1 MDIKNVGTD
10 KVPSIQSK
18 QEYVPKAKDTEFKEE
33 RGAAMLGD
41 GALGRSMISFRGKVD
56 DGVIPANATPDEV
69 IRFLRQHKKLKFK
82 EIYLQEIKN
91 ALTKDVDKTVYL
103 NKLLEMECVKEE
115 EYSTILGEC
124 EKEELDNLDLYS
136 QIYSQLKKNPLFDFS
151 IVDIIQGISVDKLLP
166 MGEVLKLKPT
176 LDIEKIAELLDLEIG
191 NNEELQNVVQLVPDN
206 IVNGLKFEDYA
217 GFKDIKDFYPRLE
230 FLSAQVKQ
238 NTYLPSQTI
247 NSFVRSDDD
256 EKVNLF
262 KEVLTRK
269 IDVGM
274 DNPTKNPIVCDV
286 MHSINFE
293 TFDKSETQK
302 RLDIIEKFEQIKYTG
317 SDGQEHHLLH
327 EVYSKNPNI
336 LGALSFGSSRV
347 DAFGKSIDF
356 INSMIQLGKEK
367 PELESEVQAF
377 LEGDFPNVLLY
388 YPPQI
393 DYSPEE
399 LLKYIAIK
407 NKTNPRINFENL
419 SREKIKEEIA
429 KDDFVSTIKIGDK
442 YIRDIISPRK
452 IDSLKISNSEA
463 IKEFIREN
471 ESKILERKYNDWQL
485 LIDVVQSEDENK
497 IAYLKNNIL
506 GDNENVSPENLP
518 FKIETYQ
525 DYKLYTSGLK
535 NPQNKL
541 YQDGVF
547 SIYSSNI
554 SQEVLEQKA
563 KDAYVLAGSGLSPN
577 VICNCSINHSDMAV
591 EDKITLAKEFLKLG
605 IDTSL
610 LMNLGDDA
618 LEKFKL
624 YQTNESFKAK
634 YSLEEFFRVPMDDL
648 KISMEL
654 GDDDTYNNM
663 IGREIAKKLGVE
675 YAKTLGDVLKDR
687 SDELENV
694 RFAEIRISN
703 LLEKFGDK
711 PQILEAV
718 LRNKSLSIEYLDN
731 YVLNNYHKWGENEKG
746 NEIIAGLVSVAN
758 KQNCRNISSLVSMIS
773 RMQKDFNL
781 DKVDVDGLIKLI
793 LSSENKDNDI
803 VEQIARF
810 HIYGEFSLKNYNN
823 AMDRLKSETIKVDN
837 KEIPLSEYI
846 PKADSLNAIEQL
858 SVKGQITE
866 DRLSTY
872 VEILKNGKL
881 GYKNIPAIISSCTS
895 KEGKVD
901 KKLLAKAYDMNN
913 RGLKGHLISTVINN
927 LKDNDGEF
935 DYDAYKDLISK
946 LNLSKITKHDVGL
959 LSFMKFRNFSAIHE
973 MSKVDKKEFLFSL
986 LVNKSNIEGHKLS
999 SLIPLLPNNDD
1010 GYAKAIN
1017 QITQSLNMDTT
1028 PLNEDEQQVF
1038 EQSINNLAEFLKAMD
1053 LSELSDVQMTMPHSE
1068 FISAINEITKDLPSS
1083 ESAKI
1088 QDYFGF
1094 KIVAEQLTGYPS
1106 SKGKDLT
1113 TFDITEPQT
1122 KDALDKVRTV
1132 VDNYTNN
1139 NFITTKDNPKLN
1151 ALLKEVSRFMPELF
1165 NQIDGANDFV
1175 GTIKSLQKVVR
1186 NPKFVQ
1192 LSDSDKKVMIL
1203 ATLLHQT
1210 DKTSGKTSESAFDA
1224 YFIAKRFNL
1233 SDSDAQKLY
1242 KVVESSDLIRK
1253 FMSTTR
1259 DTTIVEIRGAKI
1271 VGQQRQNIF
1280 DLLAFK
1286 LKEGNDF
1293 ELAQML
1299 YSTKEQ
1305 DGLSRHL
1312 DTLLQTKIQQ
1322 IKSNDFVLPQ
1332 TKAEEYS
1339 NYAEE
1344 QTVVRGENSYNVKVV
1359 NSEDMPDFFAFIHTP
1374 EAGYAT
1380 GGSRSANFANFEIF
1394 KDFADDKVI
1403 CTSYVTNGQ
1412 AALVEEFHNGFI
1424 FDVDNDK
1431 QYVGYGWDIYS
1442 LSKNV
1447 PDMLVEYYRQKAE
1460 DGKQKNRTMVSDNLK
1475 EILYGKGYDAKVCD
1489 ADYVKRLDRI
1499 KQELDGRTMTMENLE
1514 EIDPEFAAAYREF
1527 FFGEERELKSDKRLL
1542 NNVHHNEV
1550 LVSNPRI
1557 SAIYTDSLENIPEEY
1572 LQKAQEEN
1580 LPIVVIKT

>member
-1 MDIKNVGTD
+1 MDIQNVGTD
-10 KVPSIQSK
+10 KVTSIQSK
-18 QEYVPKAKDTEFKEE
+18 QEYVPKAKHTEFKEE
-33 RGAAMLGD
+33 RGPAMLGN

-56 DGVIPANATPDEV
+56 DGAIPANATPDET

-82 EIYLQEIKN
+82 EVDLQEIKN

-124 EKEELDNLDLYS
+124 EKEELDNLELYS
-136 QIYSQLKKNPLFDFS
+136 KIYSYVDSCNLDDVSLIDVIQRVPLELLS
-151 IVDIIQGISVDKLLP
+151 ILID
-166 MGEVLKLKPT
+166 VLNLKPT
-176 LDIEKIAELLDLEIG
+176 LSIEKATALLDLNIQK
-191 NNEELQNVVQLVPDN
+191 NDELQNIVQKVPDN
-206 IVNGLKFEDYA
+206 VVNDLNFEDYA
-217 GFKDIKDFYPRLE
+217 DFKDIKDFYPRLE
-230 FLSAQVKQ
+230 FLSTMIDQ
-238 NTYLPSQTI
+238 NTNLPYQTI
-247 NSFVRSDDD
+247 NSFPRCDDE

-262 KEVLTRK
+262 KELVVSK
-269 IDVGM
+269 IDVGA
-274 DNPTKNPIVCDV
+274 DDSAKNPTLCNA
-286 MHSINFE
+286 INGMN
-293 TFDKSETQK
+293 FDYLDKDEVKK

-317 SDGQEHHLLH
+317 SDGQEHHLLP
-327 EVYSKNPNI
+327 EVYSKNPNVFSS
-336 LGALSFGSSRV
+336 LSIYSSSV
-347 DAFGKSIDF
+347 DAFGKSVDF

-377 LEGDFPNVLLY
+377 LEGDSPNVLLY

-399 LLKYIAIK
+399 LLTYIAIK
-407 NKTNPRINFENL
+407 SKTNSRINIGSLN
-419 SREKIKEEIA
+419 REKINAEIGKA
-429 KDDFVSTIKIGDK
+429 DFLSTILIGDK
-442 YIRDIISPRK
+442 SLGEMLSNERK
-452 IDSLKISNSEA
+452 ENLKISNPES
-463 IKEFIREN
+463 IKEFIRAN
-471 ESKILERKYNDWQL
+471 EPKILEKKYDDWQL

-497 IAYLKNNIL
+497 IAYLKNNVL
-506 GDNENVSPENLP
+506 GDGENVSPENLS

-535 NPQNKL
+535 NPQNEL
-541 YQDGVF
+541 YQYGVF
-547 SIYSSNI
+547 SIYSSNL
-554 SQEVLEQKA
+554 SQEVLQQKA
-563 KDAYVLAGSGLSPN
+563 KDAYILAGSGLNSDT
-577 VICNCSINHSDMAV
+577 VRYCSINYSGMTV

-624 YQTNESFKAK
+624 YQQNEFFKTK

-663 IGREIAKKLGVE
+663 VGREIAKKLGVE

-687 SDELENV
+687 SDELEND
-694 RFAEIRISN
+694 RFAEIRISS

-718 LRNKSLSIEYLDN
+718 LRNKNLSIEDLDN
-731 YVLNNYHKWGENEKG
+731 YVLNNYYKWGENEKA

-773 RMQKDFNL
+773 SMQKDFNL
-781 DKVDVDGLIKLI
+781 DKVDVDGLMTLA
-793 LSSENKDNDI
+793 LSSEDKDNDI
-803 VEQIARF
+803 VEQIARS
-810 HIYGEFSLKNYNN
+810 HIYGEFSLKNYND
-823 AMDRLKSETIKVDN
+823 AMGRLKKETIRVDN

-846 PKADSLNAIEQL
+846 PKADSLNVIEQL
-858 SVKGQITE
+858 SVKGQIPE

-881 GYKNIPAIISSCTS
+881 GYKNIPAIISSCLNN
-895 KEGKVD
+895 EGKVD

-913 RGLKGHLISTVINN
+913 RGLKGHLVSTVINN

-935 DYDAYKDLISK
+935 DYEAYKDLISK
-946 LNLSKITKHDVGL
+946 LNLSKITKHDVRL
-959 LSFMKFRNFSAIHE
+959 LSFMKFRNYSAIHE
-973 MSKVDKKEFLFSL
+973 MSKVDKKEFLFGL

-1038 EQSINNLAEFLKAMD
+1038 EQSINNLAESLKAMD

-1068 FISAINEITKDLPSS
+1068 FISTVNEITKDLPSS

-1094 KIVAEQLTGYPS
+1094 KIVGEQLIGYPS
-1106 SKGKDLT
+1106 SKGKDLM
-1113 TFDITEPQT
+1113 TFDITDAKT
-1122 KDALDKVRTV
+1122 KDALDKVKTV

-1139 NFITTKDNPKLN
+1139 NFITTKDNPELN

-1259 DTTIVEIRGAKI
+1259 DKTIVETCGSNI
-1271 VGQQRQNIF
+1271 VGQQRQNTF

-1286 LKEGNDF
+1286 LKEGNNF

-1299 YSTKEQ
+1299 YSSKEQ
-1305 DGLSRHL
+1305 DGLSRYL
-1312 DTLLQTKIQQ
+1312 DTLLQTRIQQ

-1344 QTVVRGENSYNVKVV
+1344 QTVVRDENSYNVKVV
-1359 NSEDMPDFFAFIHTP
+1359 NSENIPDFFAFIHTP

-1447 PDMLVEYYRQKAE
+1447 PDMLVEYYGQKAG
-1460 DGKQKNRTMVSDNLK
+1460 DGKQKNRAMVSDNLK

-1499 KQELDGRTMTMENLE
+1499 KQELDGRPMTMENLE
-1514 EIDPEFAAAYREF
+1514 EIDPEFAVAYREF

-1557 SAIYTDSLENIPEEY
+1557 SAIYTDDLERIPEEY